1 MGLLEK
7 AGEAPWEKWQ
17 PEYASRFLDAT
28 HEAQPLRLV
37 LPDLVGVR
45 KDEIPVYRTW
55 VSADRRRAALATR
68 MGTGLTFATRLKVSY
83 KTRIRS

>member
-1 MGLLEK
+1 MPTLAVWPLDDLILGLLEK

-37 LPDLVGVR
+37 LCDLVGVR
-45 KDEIPVYRTW
+45 TDKIPV
-55 VSADRRRAALATR
+55 
-68 MGTGLTFATRLKVSY
+68 
-83 KTRIRS
+83 